1 MFYQAI
7 KNLNSSLSYGSI
19 SEITN
24 KTDYDDIPWI
34 VGEDDNGIGIVG
46 VPDNLPS
53 WEEVQA
59 EITRLQTEYDSK
71 EYSRKRKEEYPS
83 IEECVHAIL
92 DDELEAL
99 QIKRQIVKD
108 KYPKE

>member
-1 MFYQAI
+1 MNIPEALQ
-7 KNLNSSLSYGSI
+7 SLCPKAEWVVRDDEIEWLDSKQTQP
-19 SEITN
+19 SEIEIQT
-24 KTDYDDIPWI
+24 
-34 VGEDDNGIGIVG
+34 
-46 VPDNLPS
+46 
-53 WEEVQA
+53 
-59 EITRLQTEYDSK
+59 EITRLQAEHDAQEYA
-71 EYSRKRKEEYPS
+71 RNRRIEYPS